1 MFPCERAHS
10 TKHMLRH
17 HKLRVGV
24 VLVLVQLSLAS
35 TLSLASKIGAQ
46 LSLEY
51 ETETQQNVAVS
62 GGQEQVNKARVTI
75 TKKSANGECGSIKC
89 PPSPPG
95 NVSPGPG
102 HFFSLIC
109 FLKARLQGARLV
121 RPQSQYSVVQF
132 RDFFLCRNPKTGFGE
147 TCFLLICFLT
157 LFIDLLSPLPLLSRR
172 RHSLGQLCP
181 CIGTAPIL

>member
-10 TKHMLRH
+10 TKHMLKH

-24 VLVLVQLSLAS
+24 ILVLVQLSLAS

-62 GGQEQVNKARVTI
+62 GGQEQVNKARVTT

-89 PPSPPG
+89 LPPAG
-95 NVSPGPG
+95 KRIPGPWP
-102 HFFSLIC
+102 FF
-109 FLKARLQGARLV
+109 V
-121 RPQSQYSVVQF
+121 YSYV
-132 RDFFLCRNPKTGFGE
+132 
-147 TCFLLICFLT
+147 
-157 LFIDLLSPLPLLSRR
+157 S
-172 RHSLGQLCP
+172 
-181 CIGTAPIL
+181 

>member
-75 TKKSANGECGSIKC
+75 SKTSANNECGSIKC
-89 PPSPPG
+89 PPLPAGKRLPRPWPFCFYG
-95 NVSPGPG
+95 YVS
-102 HFFSLIC
+102 
-109 FLKARLQGARLV
+109 
-121 RPQSQYSVVQF
+121 
-132 RDFFLCRNPKTGFGE
+132 
-147 TCFLLICFLT
+147 
-157 LFIDLLSPLPLLSRR
+157 
-172 RHSLGQLCP
+172 
-181 CIGTAPIL
+181 

>member
-10 TKHMLRH
+10 TNHMLRH

-62 GGQEQVNKARVTI
+62 GGQEQVNKARVTT

-89 PPSPPG
+89 LPPAWKRI
-95 NVSPGPG
+95 PGPWP
-102 HFFSLIC
+102 FF
-109 FLKARLQGARLV
+109 V
-121 RPQSQYSVVQF
+121 
-132 RDFFLCRNPKTGFGE
+132 
-147 TCFLLICFLT
+147 
-157 LFIDLLSPLPLLSRR
+157 
-172 RHSLGQLCP
+172 HSYVS
-181 CIGTAPIL
+181 

>member
-62 GGQEQVNKARVTI
+62 GGQEQVNKARVTT

-89 PPSPPG
+89 LPPRRETYPWALAIS
-95 NVSPGPG
+95 
-102 HFFSLIC
+102 FTFIC
-109 FLKARLQGARLV
+109 FLKACLQGARLV

-132 RDFFLCRNPKTGFGE
+132 REMFPLSQPQTRVRRNLFFVDMFPYPFY
-147 TCFLLICFLT
+147 
-157 LFIDLLSPLPLLSRR
+157 
-172 RHSLGQLCP
+172 
-181 CIGTAPIL
+181 